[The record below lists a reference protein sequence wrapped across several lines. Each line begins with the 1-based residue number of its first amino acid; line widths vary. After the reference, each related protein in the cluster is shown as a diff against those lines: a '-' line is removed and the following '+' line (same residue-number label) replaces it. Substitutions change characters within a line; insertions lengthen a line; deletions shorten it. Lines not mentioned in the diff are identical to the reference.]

1 MKSDKQIP
9 SFIKFLEDYHPEKGQ
24 LSGELK
30 DFLETIIQQRK
41 YRKHHILVHEEQ
53 VPHYAWFIVE
63 GAARVY
69 YYNESQSQEETCWFW
84 YPGQMMFS
92 LRSSFRQLLAG
103 EYVELLRDSTLLVIS
118 MYDLRILTS
127 RFPEYRLIER
137 AMIEDYQCRINDY
150 NRIVTTNINERF
162 VNILRSNK
170 EIFSLTSL
178 KNIASFM
185 KMHRSTLSYYRAL
198 HFNDPE

>member
-1 MKSDKQIP
+1 MKNPAHIQALIELLQSH
-9 SFIKFLEDYHPEKGQ
+9 HPEKA
-24 LSGELK
+24 LLTAELK
-30 DFLETIIQQRK
+30 DHLEQIVQERSFP
-41 YRKHHILVHEEQ
+41 KHYILVHEDQ
-53 VPHYAWFIVE
+53 VPHYAWFIAE

-69 YYNESQSQEETCWFW
+69 YYNENQYEEETCWFW
-84 YPGQMMFS
+84 YRGQMMFS

-103 EYVELLRDSTLLVIS
+103 ECVQLLCDSTLLAIP
-118 MYDLRILTS
+118 MYDLRILTN

-150 NRIVTTNINERF
+150 NRIITTNITERF

-170 EIFSLTSL
+170 EIFGLTSL

-198 HFNDPE
+198 HLNDPE